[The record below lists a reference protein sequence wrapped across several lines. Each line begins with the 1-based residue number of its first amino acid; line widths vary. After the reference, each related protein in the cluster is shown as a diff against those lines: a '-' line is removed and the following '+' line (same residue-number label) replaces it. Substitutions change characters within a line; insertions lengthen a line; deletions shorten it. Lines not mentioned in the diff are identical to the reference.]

1 MVSANSNFVMVF
13 SWCAQDGH
21 QRTQYCFR
29 HMAYVVFVLCHV
41 LFPVYCLSPPILSPH
56 YCFSCS
62 TCVSLITLL
71 VCLPIYSP
79 GVCRPVL
86 IRCFMLCVMSSCTA
100 VLCLP
105 ACLPACLPSF
115 LPSFLPSI
123 MRTHAIHLRACAIH
137 LSPFSLAHSTSAC
150 SSSMLWA
157 PSINEGLIWG
167 SLPCSLGMLQ
177 RDWATMTPL

>member
-41 LFPVYCLSPPILSPH
+41 LFPVYFLSPPILSPH
-56 YCFSCS
+56 YYFSCS
-62 TCVSLITLL
+62 ICVSLITLF

-105 ACLPACLPSF
+105 ACLPAFIPSF
-115 LPSFLPSI
+115 HNEDSRDPP
-123 MRTHAIHLRACAIH
+123 
-137 LSPFSLAHSTSAC
+137 
-150 SSSMLWA
+150 
-157 PSINEGLIWG
+157 EGLRHPPVSILSSPLYQRMRQFNALI
-167 SLPCSLGMLQ
+167 SLH
-177 RDWATMTPL
+177 